1 MSSSCENPILLAKVA
16 AELEELR
23 RDYVHQLHDG
33 MPFPKACNSLL
44 RSIPGNTR
52 CVDCGSPNPDWASVS
67 YGVLLCVQCSGR
79 HRSYGVATSRVR
91 SVSMDAWSHSQVLAM
106 LEGGN
111 EQLQRFYS
119 RHGMG
124 QDSVASKHRYQTKA
138 ASFYRSNLHTHIRKV
153 LEGGEYKGR
162 AASRA
167 PTTITTK
174 PNPDVKARVDHT
186 TNLTIQR
193 MMTVPQISVR
203 Q

>member
-1 MSSSCENPILLAKVA
+1 MYSSCENPLLLAKAA

-23 RDYVHQLHDG
+23 HDDHDEIHDG
-33 MPFPKACNSLL
+33 MPFPKACNGLL

-52 CVDCGSPNPDWASVS
+52 CVDCGSLNPDWASVT

-91 SVSMDAWSHSQVLAM
+91 SISMDAWSHSQVLAM

-111 EQLQRFYS
+111 EQLKRFYS

-124 QDSVASKHRYQTKA
+124 EDSVASRHRYQTKA
-138 ASFYRSNLHTHIRKV
+138 ARFYRNNLDTHVRKV

-162 AASRA
+162 AASRTPVTA
-167 PTTITTK
+167 MK
-174 PNPDVKARVDHT
+174 PNPDLPVRLEHT
-186 TNLTIQR
+186 SNLTRQR
-193 MMTVPQISVR
+193 VTATQISIR